1 METGYRLKT
10 SGDKIAPA
18 ILPMVSLS
26 MAATG
31 PLQCA
36 PSCSRRSSA
45 WMKWLAVWLASVD
58 VTFPGYRLSATDP
71 SGFPQARANGGV
83 YPADLDLHLMNSAE
97 YPERFGGIYRQVNL
111 VQNDSAVVT
120 SWYERSRTISL
131 EPNFDNKRQPMQIK
145 VDELPPVHDQA
156 HILG

>member
-1 METGYRLKT
+1 
-10 SGDKIAPA
+10 
-18 ILPMVSLS
+18 
-26 MAATG
+26 
-31 PLQCA
+31 
-36 PSCSRRSSA
+36 
-45 WMKWLAVWLASVD
+45 
-58 VTFPGYRLSATDP
+58 
-71 SGFPQARANGGV
+71 
-83 YPADLDLHLMNSAE
+83 MNSAE